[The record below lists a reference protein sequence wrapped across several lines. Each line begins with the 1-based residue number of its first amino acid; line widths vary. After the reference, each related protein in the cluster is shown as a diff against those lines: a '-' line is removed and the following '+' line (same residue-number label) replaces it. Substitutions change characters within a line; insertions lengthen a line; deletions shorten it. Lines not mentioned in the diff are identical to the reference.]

1 MKRKLLLLVSLIMAA
16 STLGIAESTDCNNPT
31 DVVPDG
37 RSVQGY
43 FPASVAHYFRFEG
56 QPAHSYVIELVWP
69 YDNQTLGLSGE
80 KWFRP
85 GDSFC
90 GSGSLTIT
98 DVTFM
103 APWASVNGSG
113 WRVSFTASA
122 TGYYGF
128 GFVNSATA
136 GYYTFRVV
144 DTTMFNPRWSTWSGF
159 ASTWGFNNNSDHDMS
174 GTFTIYD
181 GSGNVLK
188 TVSVTVPAGKVKFY
202 SSGPSDL
209 NLPNNVAGSAMF
221 AFVGPPGAIQAD
233 AYMLNSNAT
242 VVIPTKFETRNVQ

>member
-1 MKRKLLLLVSLIMAA
+1 MKRKLFTLATLILAA
-16 STLGIAESTDCNNPT
+16 AIGVLAESTDCNNPT

-43 FPASVAHYFRFEG
+43 FPASAVHYFRFKG
-56 QPAHSYVIELVWP
+56 QPGHSYVIELVWP
-69 YDNQTLGLSGE
+69 YDNQSLGFSAL

-85 GDSFC
+85 GDNFC

-113 WRVSFTASA
+113 WRVSFIASGA
-122 TGYYGF
+122 GNYGF
-128 GFVNSATA
+128 ALTNRATA
-136 GYYTFRVV
+136 GDYTFRVM

-159 ASTWGFNNNSDHDMS
+159 SSTWGFNNNSDHDLS
-174 GTFTIYD
+174 GTLTVYD
-181 GSGNVLK
+181 SLGNVVK
-188 TVSVTVPAGKVKFY
+188 TASVIVPAGKVKFY
-202 SSGPSDL
+202 TSAPSDL
-209 NLPNNVAGSAMF
+209 NLPNNMAGSAMF
-221 AFVGPPGAIQAD
+221 AFVGPPGGLQAD

-242 VVIPTKFETRNVQ
+242 IVIPSKFETRIVQ